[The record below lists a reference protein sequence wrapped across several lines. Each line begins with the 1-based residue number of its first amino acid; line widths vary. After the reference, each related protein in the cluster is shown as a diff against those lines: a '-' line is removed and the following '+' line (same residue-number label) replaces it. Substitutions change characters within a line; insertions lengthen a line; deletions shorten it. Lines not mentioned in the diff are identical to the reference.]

1 MRGDGMNL
9 LWNRNKKRKV
19 VRFLFCF
26 ILAAFLFLSLSVTVH
41 AEDTASS
48 TASMPTAEEYYKQ
61 QMDAS
66 GANDLPDS
74 LPDDMRKILDQLGV
88 DSPDWK
94 SISGLTPQSIFSQIT
109 GIAGEKGAAPLKAGV
124 SVLAIMLLCALLNGM
139 KLSFGE
145 KPLGGVIGMV
155 GTLCICT
162 VMITPIVSCI
172 GSAANVI
179 KVSADFLLACVP
191 VLTGI
196 MIAGGQSI
204 SAGSYNLLMVG
215 AGNVISLLAANII
228 VPLMNIFLAFSIV
241 SAVSPNLNLSG
252 LCDMFSKAVKWI
264 LGFCMTVFTGLMTLQ
279 SLVTSAA
286 DSTGTK
292 AAKFVINS
300 FVPVVGSAL
309 GEALTT
315 VQGCVKLLKSGV
327 GAFGLLAAACI
338 FLPILLECVFWLIT
352 LYLCAGI
359 GDVFD
364 LKEITVLLRSTA
376 KVLEM
381 MLAIIL
387 SSMTI
392 LIVSTV
398 LMLIIGGGSS

>member
-1 MRGDGMNL
+1 MKIR
-9 LWNRNKKRKV
+9 WTICHKKNIRISKKI
-19 VRFLFCF
+19 RFLFSF
-26 ILAAFLFLSLSVTVH
+26 FMIAFLLIIPVH
-41 AEDTASS
+41 AQDTSS
-48 TASMPTAEEYYKQ
+48 SSSSPTVEEYYKQ
-61 QMDAS
+61 QMEDS
-66 GANDLPDS
+66 GANNLPNS
-74 LPDDMRKILDQLGV
+74 LPDDTRKILNQMGIDTA
-88 DSPDWK
+88 DWE
-94 SISGLTPQSIFSQIT
+94 SISNLTPQTIFSQIT
-109 GIAGEKGAAPLKAGV
+109 GIAGEKGAAPLKAAA

-139 KLSFGE
+139 KLSFGD

-162 VMITPIVSCI
+162 VVITPIVSCI
-172 GSAANVI
+172 GNAANVI
-179 KVSADFLLACVP
+179 KIAADFLLACVP

-215 AGNVISLLAANII
+215 AGNVISLLAANIL

-252 LCDMFSKAVKWI
+252 LCDMFSKVVKWI
-264 LGFCMTVFTGLMTLQ
+264 LGFCMTVFTGLLTLQ
-279 SLVTSAA
+279 SLVTTAA

-292 AAKFVINS
+292 AAKFVISS

-309 GEALTT
+309 GDALNT

-327 GAFGLLAAACI
+327 GAFGLLAAACV
-338 FLPILLECVFWLIT
+338 FLPILLECIFWLLT

-364 LKEITVLLRSTA
+364 LKEITVLLRSAA

-387 SSMTI
+387 CSMTV
-392 LIVSTV
+392 LTVSTV
-398 LMLIIGGGSS
+398 LMLIIGGVSS